1 VRPTRRCTL
10 DAIASHDF
18 RCRKYSINASMERF
32 SNALKIEEVRYNHV
46 YRTITPVVLTVE
58 VPQVWKVPNGPSR
71 SEWPD
76 GLE

>member
-1 VRPTRRCTL
+1 
-10 DAIASHDF
+10 
-18 RCRKYSINASMERF
+18 MERF

-71 SEWPD
+71 SKWPD